1 MLFREGRWLHLDSVS
16 PSVLNV
22 YYLIIDWGNFYRNK
36 GLWPV
41 ICYLNEY

>member
-22 YYLIIDWGNFYRNK
+22 YYLIIDWGNFTETN
-36 GLWPV
+36 
-41 ICYLNEY
+41 ICGQ